1 MKLPKG
7 VAMVSL
13 VRASILGAVALLTC
27 LPMPAWCQEYS
38 VESIDTPAPAEEL
51 NPAVADQLAGSGVKV
66 VRDGSRVVCE
76 IWLLKSWE
84 VKSFTPEGDVLY
96 PFTPGQLIGVVRLPR
111 KTGDFRDQG
120 VAKGV
125 YTLRYAQQPVDGAH
139 VGTSPT
145 RDFLLLN
152 KAAADPS
159 PDVRDLESLL
169 KDAADAAGTAHPA
182 MLALKAASA
191 GDEKLRHDEANDW
204 WLLRLDGKGRVGTE
218 EKDLPLDVVVIGH
231 ASE

>member
-1 MKLPKG
+1 MLPRLRVG
-7 VAMVSL
+7 L
-13 VRASILGAVALLTC
+13 FALIGFLAC
-27 LPMPAWCQEYS
+27 CPAPAWSQEYT
-38 VESIDTPAPAEEL
+38 VESFDTPAPAEEVS
-51 NPAVADQLAGSGVKV
+51 PAVADQLAGSGVKV
-66 VRDGSRVVCE
+66 VRDGTRIVCE
-76 IWLLKSWE
+76 IWLLESWE
-84 VKSFTPEGDVLY
+84 LKSFTPEGDVLY

-159 PDVRDLESLL
+159 PEVRDLESLM
-169 KDAADAAGTAHPA
+169 KDAAEAAGTAHPA
-182 MLALKAASA
+182 MLALKAASP
-191 GDEKLRHDEANDW
+191 GNEKLRHDEANDW
-204 WLLRLDGKGRVGTE
+204 WLLRLDGKGRVGAE
-218 EKDLPLDVVVIGH
+218 AKDLPLDVVVIGH

>member
-1 MKLPKG
+1 MLSL
-7 VAMVSL
+7 ARVSL
-13 VRASILGAVALLTC
+13 LTSFVLLALCATS
-27 LPMPAWCQEYS
+27 AKCQEYS
-38 VESIDTPAPAEEL
+38 VEAIDTPAPAEEL
-51 NPAVADQLAGSGVKV
+51 NPAIADQLAVNGVKV

-84 VKSFTPEGDVLY
+84 LKSFKPEGDVLY
-96 PFTPGQLIGVVRLPR
+96 PFAPGQLIGVVRLPR

-152 KAAADPS
+152 KASADPS
-159 PDVRDLESLL
+159 PEVRDLESLM
-169 KDAADAAGTAHPA
+169 KDAAEAAGTAHPA

-231 ASE
+231 ANE

>member
-1 MKLPKG
+1 ML
-7 VAMVSL
+7 SL
-13 VRASILGAVALLTC
+13 VRVFLLTLIGVLTC
-27 LPMPAWCQEYS
+27 CPLPAWCQEYT
-38 VESIDTPAPAEEL
+38 VESIETRAPAEEVAA
-51 NPAVADQLAGSGVKV
+51 AVADQLGGSGVKV
-66 VRDGSRVVCE
+66 VRDGTRVVCE

-84 VKSFTPEGDVLY
+84 LKSFTPEGDVLY
-96 PFTPGQLIGVVRLPR
+96 PFTPGQLIGVLRLPR

-159 PDVRDLESLL
+159 PEARDLESLM
-169 KDAADAAGTAHPA
+169 KDAAEAAGTAHPA
-182 MLALKAASA
+182 MLALKAASTD
-191 GDEKLRHDEANDW
+191 GEKLRHDEANDW
-204 WLLRLDGKGRVGTE
+204 RLLRLNGKGRVGAE

-231 ASE
+231 ANE